1 MGVLIFGLIQT
12 LITNKGTL
20 SSWWTSIAIGTLVL
34 VFILL
39 QNIVVAVSRKSARQ
53 A

>member
-1 MGVLIFGLIQT
+1 LFP
-12 LITNKGTL
+12 
-20 SSWWTSIAIGTLVL
+20 WTSIAIGTLVL

-53 A
+53 G

>member
-1 MGVLIFGLIQT
+1 LFP
-12 LITNKGTL
+12 
-20 SSWWTSIAIGTLVL
+20 WTSIAIGTLVL

-39 QNIVVAVSRKSARQ
+39 QNAVVAVSRKSARQ